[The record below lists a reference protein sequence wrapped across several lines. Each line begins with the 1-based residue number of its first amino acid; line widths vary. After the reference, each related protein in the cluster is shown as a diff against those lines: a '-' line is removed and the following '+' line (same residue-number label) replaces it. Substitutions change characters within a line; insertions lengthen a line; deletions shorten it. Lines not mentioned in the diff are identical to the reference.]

1 MLIRKKMVME
11 IVSVAYLLICA
22 GTISVILWR
31 HFNRKPQKE
40 DKPAEGD
47 KTDEAIGKEE
57 LQYTL
62 DTVNSWV
69 NNCDQKA
76 GILLT
81 VVGVAVTV
89 IMTSDFVKYL
99 RQYIFAPF
107 VDYCQGNNQLLFSCG
122 RFVVFVLLSVVC
134 AMLITTFYYLL
145 KVISANIDYKK
156 MYDDNPGLEKTS
168 YIFYGTISGMKFDSF
183 KQRGIKFENDL
194 KSQIYVNS
202 RIATAKFVNYNDG
215 MFWFKLMLLVAAMLF
230 VAVMFVK

>member
-1 MLIRKKMVME
+1 MVMK
-11 IVSVAYLLICA
+11 IVSITYLLICA
-22 GTISVILWR
+22 GAISVILWR
-31 HFNRKPQKE
+31 YFNSKPQKE
-40 DKPAEGD
+40 EKPVGDDKS
-47 KTDEAIGKEE
+47 DEDIGKDE

-107 VDYCQGNNQLLFSCG
+107 VDYCQGNDQLSFSCG
-122 RFVVFVLLSVVC
+122 RFVVFVLLAVVG

-145 KVISANIDYKK
+145 KAISANIDYKR

-168 YIFYGTISGMKFDSF
+168 YIFYRTISGMKYDEF
-183 KQRGIKFENDL
+183 KQRGIKFEDDL
-194 KSQIYVNS
+194 TSQIYVNS
-202 RIATAKFVNYNDG
+202 RIATAKFVNYNEG
-215 MFWFKLMLLVAAMLF
+215 LFWFKLMLLVAAMLF
-230 VAVMFVK
+230 VAVMFVR

>member
-1 MLIRKKMVME
+1 MVMK
-11 IVSVAYLLICA
+11 IVCVTYLLICA
-22 GTISVILWR
+22 GAISVILWS

-40 DKPAEGD
+40 DKPVEGD
-47 KTDEAIGKEE
+47 KTEEVTGKEE

-145 KVISANIDYKK
+145 KAISANIDYKK
-156 MYDDNPGLEKTS
+156 MYDDNPGLERTS
-168 YIFYGTISGMKFDSF
+168 YIFYGTISGMKFDDF
-183 KQRGIKFENDL
+183 KQRGIKFEDDL

-202 RIATAKFVNYNDG
+202 RIATAKFVNYNEG

>member
-1 MLIRKKMVME
+1 MLIQKKKVME
-11 IVSVAYLLICA
+11 IVNVTYLLICA
-22 GTISVILWR
+22 GAISVILWR
-31 HFNRKPQKE
+31 HFNIKPQKE
-40 DKPAEGD
+40 DKPVEGD
-47 KTDEAIGKEE
+47 KTEETTGKEE
-57 LQYTL
+57 LQFTL

-107 VDYCQGNNQLLFSCG
+107 VDYCQGNNQLSFSCG

-134 AMLITTFYYLL
+134 AILITTFYYLL
-145 KVISANIDYKK
+145 KAISANIDYKK
-156 MYDDNPGLEKTS
+156 MYEDNPGLEKTS
-168 YIFYGTISGMKFDSF
+168 YIFYGTISGITYDDF
-183 KQRGIKFENDL
+183 KHRGIKFEDDL

-202 RIATAKFVNYNDG
+202 RIATAKFMNYNEG
-215 MFWFKLMLLVAAMLF
+215 LFCFKLMLFVAAMLF
-230 VAVMFVK
+230 VAVMFVR

>member
-1 MLIRKKMVME
+1 MVME
-11 IVSVAYLLICA
+11 IVGISYLLICVVA
-22 GTISVILWR
+22 IGVILWR
-31 HFNRKPQKE
+31 HFNSKPQKE
-40 DKPAEGD
+40 EKPVEGD
-47 KTDEAIGKEE
+47 KIDEDTEKEE
-57 LQYTL
+57 LKYTL

-107 VDYCQGNNQLLFSCG
+107 VDYCQGNTQLSFSCG
-122 RFVVFVLLSVVC
+122 RFVVFVLLAVVG
-134 AMLITTFYYLL
+134 AMLISTSNYLL
-145 KVISANIDYKK
+145 KAISANIDYKK
-156 MYDDNPGLEKTS
+156 MYDENPGLEKIS
-168 YIFYGTISGMKFDSF
+168 YIFYGTISDMKYTDF
-183 KQRGIKFENDL
+183 KQRGIKFEDDL

-202 RIATAKFVNYNDG
+202 RIAIAKFMNYNEG

-230 VAVMFVK
+230 VAVMFVE

>member
-1 MLIRKKMVME
+1 ME
-11 IVSVAYLLICA
+11 IVSVTYLLICA
-22 GTISVILWR
+22 GAISVILRR
-31 HFNRKPQKE
+31 HFSNKTQKKEPPVE
-40 DKPAEGD
+40 DD
-47 KTDEAIGKEE
+47 KNDEDIGKEE

-99 RQYIFAPF
+99 RQYIFEPF

-122 RFVVFVLLSVVC
+122 RFLVFVLLTVVC

-145 KVISANIDYKK
+145 KAISTNIDYKK
-156 MYDDNPGLEKTS
+156 MYDDNPELEKTS
-168 YIFYGTISGMKFDSF
+168 YIFYGTISGMNYDDF
-183 KQRGIKFENDL
+183 KRREIKFEDDL

-202 RIATAKFVNYNDG
+202 RIATAKFMNYNEG

-230 VAVMFVK
+230 VAVMIVK